1 MQPVVPLDLRRAA
14 PDMPRVTFVQ
24 PDGSRETIE
33 AIAGRTAMEAA
44 RDNNIRGIR
53 AECGGECSCST
64 CHCYVDALWTGRIP
78 GKKED
83 EATLIE
89 FAHEPRDESRLA
101 CQLLVTEALD
111 GLVLHVPER
120 QV

>member
-1 MQPVVPLDLRRAA
+1 M
-14 PDMPRVTFVQ
+14 Q

-33 AIAGRTAMEAA
+33 ATAGRTAMEAA

-64 CHCYVDALWTGRIP
+64 CHCYLDPTWVGRVP
-78 GKKED
+78 SRSQD
-83 EATLIE
+83 EASLLE
-89 FAHEPRDESRLA
+89 FAFEPRDASRLA

-111 GLVLHVPER
+111 GLVLHVPEQ